1 MLCGLFAEV
10 LGLDRV
16 GAQDGFFDLGG
27 DSLLGMRLVARV
39 RAVLGADIEVGAL
52 FAAPSPAGL
61 AGAVEAAWGQPARPR
76 LVPVVR
82 PAVVPLSFAQLRLWF
97 LAGLEDTGAAY
108 HIPVAVR
115 VSGPVN
121 AAALEAALAD
131 VAARH
136 ESLRT
141 VFPAAGGV
149 PRQQVLDPVAGAP
162 GLTVRELDHGPG
174 RLRRWRRRRCA
185 PFDLAGEVPWRAEL
199 LVTGPEQAVLVVVV
213 HHIATDGW
221 SMQVLGRDISVA
233 YAARVAGREPGW
245 AALPVQYADYA
256 IWQRELLGDA
266 GDEGSVMAAQLGYW
280 RARLAGLPGG
290 LELPADRVRPAVV
303 SYAGGRVAWRV
314 PGGVHA
320 AAGRAGAGPG
330 RDDVHGGCW
339 RRPGCCWPGW
349 APGMTSRSARRSR
362 AARMRR

>member
-1 MLCGLFAEV
+1 MLAAHPRVGQAVVIVREDTPGGKQLAGYVVPAAGASETVMTAGMRQGLREYLAGRLPEFMVPAAVVVLDALPVTVNGKLDRAALPAPGFTGTGGRGAATAAEEVLCGLFAEV
-10 LGLDRV
+10 LGLEQV

-39 RAVLGADIEVGAL
+39 RAVLGADIEVGEL
-52 FAAPSPAGL
+52 FAAPSAAGL

-141 VFPAAGGV
+141 VFPDTAGC
-149 PRQQVLDPVAGAP
+149 PP
-162 GLTVRELDHGPG
+162 
-174 RLRRWRRRRCA
+174 
-185 PFDLAGEVPWRAEL
+185 
-199 LVTGPEQAVLVVVV
+199 
-213 HHIATDGW
+213 
-221 SMQVLGRDISVA
+221 
-233 YAARVAGREPGW
+233 
-245 AALPVQYADYA
+245 
-256 IWQRELLGDA
+256 
-266 GDEGSVMAAQLGYW
+266 
-280 RARLAGLPGG
+280 
-290 LELPADRVRPAVV
+290 
-303 SYAGGRVAWRV
+303 
-314 PGGVHA
+314 
-320 AAGRAGAGPG
+320 AGAG
-330 RDDVHGGCW
+330 RGGGGAGADG
-339 RRPGCCWPGW
+339 P
-349 APGMTSRSARRSR
+349 
-362 AARMRR
+362 

>member
-1 MLCGLFAEV
+1 M
-10 LGLDRV
+10 
-16 GAQDGFFDLGG
+16 
-27 DSLLGMRLVARV
+27 
-39 RAVLGADIEVGAL
+39 
-52 FAAPSPAGL
+52 
-61 AGAVEAAWGQPARPR
+61 
-76 LVPVVR
+76 
-82 PAVVPLSFAQLRLWF
+82 VPLSFAQLRLWF
-97 LAGLEDTGAAY
+97 IAGLEDTGAAY

-121 AAALEAALAD
+121 APALEAALAD

-141 VFPAAGGV
+141 VFPAAGGA
-149 PRQQVLDPVAGAP
+149 PRQEVLDPVTGAP
-162 GLTVRELDHGPG
+162 GLTVRELEDGQVAEAVAAAAV
-174 RLRRWRRRRCA
+174 A

-233 YAARVAGREPGW
+233 YTARVAGREPGW

-256 IWQRELLGDA
+256 IWQRQLLGDA

-290 LELPADRVRPAVV
+290 LELPADQVRPATV
-303 SYAGGRVAWRV
+303 SYAGGGSRGRFPASCARRWPSWR
-314 PGGVHA
+314 
-320 AAGRAGAGPG
+320 GPG
-330 RDDVHGGCW
+330 TRRCSWSHW
-339 RRPGCCWPGW
+339 RRPGSYWP
-349 APGMTSRSARRSR
+349 ARGGG
-362 AARMRR
+362 